1 MAIGLRI
8 AQKQMARIELASL
21 VRFECQLKC
30 GDAEGLMVVR
40 LLLQVDVGVVEV
52 EELEIL
58 MSLEKTVKCWHL

>member
-1 MAIGLRI
+1 MVSVR
-8 AQKQMARIELASL
+8 LASL

-30 GDAEGLMVVR
+30 GGAEGSMVVR

-58 MSLEKTVKCWHL
+58 RSLEKIVKCWHL